1 MIKVACSQQGAVVS
15 FVREIAPKMR
25 KLSAEDLVRYQSD
38 GVVHLK
44 GAFDKEWLSK
54 DPLMS
59 GV

>member
-1 MIKVACSQQGAVVS
+1 MS

>member
-1 MIKVACSQQGAVVS
+1 
-15 FVREIAPKMR
+15 MR

-44 GAFDKEWLSK
+44 GVFDNEWLSK

-59 GV
+59 GVQERHEFATTEFIELNSKIA

>member
-1 MIKVACSQQGAVVS
+1 
-15 FVREIAPKMR
+15 MR

-59 GV
+59 GVQERHEYATTELAQTFRVRQ